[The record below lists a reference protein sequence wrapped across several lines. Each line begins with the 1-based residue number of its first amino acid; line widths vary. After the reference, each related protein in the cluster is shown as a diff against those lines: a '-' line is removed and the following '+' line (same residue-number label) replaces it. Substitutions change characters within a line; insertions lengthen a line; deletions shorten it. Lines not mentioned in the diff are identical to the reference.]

1 MVISRDDSAFR
12 WRMAMRFAATRLVGG
27 ARFALIV
34 CLVAAMAA
42 VPAEAK
48 KKRKRSHYSPPQA
61 AMVVDFY
68 SGKILYAQNIDA
80 KRYPA
85 SVTKVM
91 TLYLLFE
98 QMRDGHMT
106 RNTKLKVSAKAAARP
121 PSKLGL
127 KPGSTISVSDAMYAL
142 VTKSANDVAAVVAE
156 NIAGSEAAFARMM
169 TQKARAIGM
178 SKTTFR
184 NASGLPNSAQVTTAR
199 DLITLGR
206 RVLKD
211 FPDEAKIF
219 RTRYFEYKGR
229 KYRNHNRLLFSYAGM
244 DGLKTGFTRASGFN
258 LLASCHRD
266 DKHLLA
272 VVLGGRSSRRRN
284 ARMRTLLNGSWRKA
298 VAFNDW
304 KQRGGSK
311 PLAVAGI
318 LQAEHMPERNPAFH
332 PSASEETLRL
342 AIVKANKGRAVGS
355 GEKPLPK
362 LALAGAASATA
373 SKPESEPDE
382 AEVVVEPE
390 PEPEPEQG
398 DTDADVIPSD
408 EAVLGPYHIQVGSYL
423 NSGAAKSRL
432 AAVAQKA
439 SRYLDGHDEM
449 TVSGNVRGKSY
460 YRARFGKFSR
470 SDASKTCARLKRLS
484 IECLVV
490 RVE

>member
-1 MVISRDDSAFR
+1 MVISRDVSAFR
-12 WRMAMRFAATRLVGG
+12 WRMAMRFAAMRVMGG

-34 CLVAAMAA
+34 CLVAAMTA

-68 SGKILYAQNIDA
+68 SGKILYAQHIDA

-85 SVTKVM
+85 SITKVM

-98 QMRDGHMT
+98 QLRDGHMT
-106 RNTKLKVSAKAAARP
+106 RNTKLKVSAKAASRP

-211 FPDEAKIF
+211 FPDEAKIY
-219 RTRYFEYKGR
+219 RTRYFKYKGR

-272 VVLGGRSSRRRN
+272 VVLGGRSSRHRN
-284 ARMRTLLNGSWRKA
+284 ARMRTLLNRSWRKA

-318 LQAEHMPERNPAFH
+318 LQAELMPERNPAFH

-342 AIVKANKGRAVGS
+342 AIVKASKGRAAEG
-355 GEKPLPK
+355 GEKSLPK
-362 LALAGAASATA
+362 LALAGAASAPA

-382 AEVVVEPE
+382 AEAAQ
-390 PEPEPEQG
+390 PEQG
-398 DTDADVIPSD
+398 DTDAEIIPSD
-408 EAVLGPYHIQVGSYL
+408 EAVFGPYHIQVGSYL

-449 TVSGNVRGKSY
+449 TVSGKVRGKSY

-470 SDASKTCARLKRLS
+470 GDASKTCARLKRLS